1 MLASALAMAESVS
14 APLDKKVSLLEAKS
28 RRSGDGA
35 RTSRGSDALADMD
48 GSGETA
54 TWLRI
59 GTTKQLADSKQMR
72 GRCVASE
79 VQRACNLCT
88 HSGLPQLT
96 LNTGT
101 EHMRQRK

>member
-1 MLASALAMAESVS
+1 MLASTLAMAESVS
-14 APLDKKVSLLEAKS
+14 AALDKEVSLPEAKS
-28 RRSGDGA
+28 RGSGDGA
-35 RTSRGSDALADMD
+35 RTSRGSDALAKTD

-54 TWLRI
+54 TWPRI
-59 GTTKQLADSKQMR
+59 GTSKQLADSKQMG
-72 GRCVASE
+72 GRCVACE

-96 LNTGT
+96 LKTGT